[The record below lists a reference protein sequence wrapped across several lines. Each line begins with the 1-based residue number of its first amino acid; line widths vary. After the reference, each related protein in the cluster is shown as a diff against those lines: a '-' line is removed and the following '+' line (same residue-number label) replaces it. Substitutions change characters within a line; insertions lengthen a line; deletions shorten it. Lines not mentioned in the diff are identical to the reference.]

1 MSPKRGLR
9 SSTGPA
15 PILGVS
21 MEHYAGVNAAML
33 EGFGLPE
40 ILKSEGLDAQRW
52 SRASAGWNGRLIAS
66 GPSGPLQ
73 ARYRDAVAFA
83 QGWLGR
89 RVDPLDV
96 DLEAWLGFLG
106 AFSAH
111 AAPFDLLKDLGLSP
125 ADLSR
130 VQGAWTQKIEA
141 DEALRKETV
150 AIALKQ
156 PKAIPRVT
164 VTRAIL
170 RPFPW
175 SHRTVTEPGTASDT
189 RAPFDDALGRYAALV
204 ASLDRRPDAP
214 AQPIVAPEPP
224 SLRAST
230 TVGAGTS
237 LALDL
242 PCGPALPFVA
252 GDAPRAVTDS
262 SASNAPIS
270 RAPASLGGTAL
281 ALDLPR
287 GPALPFAPDAP
298 LTQTAALPAARDPM
312 SVRAPAHLEGTAP
325 LLDLSSKPVLPFDP
339 HATPSSLVSTP
350 SSPNSAGP
358 RAAAGLGG
366 TAPAVDIP
374 RGPALPFERVEAR
387 APVPLLD
394 TAPPA
399 VPSAPRSKRNKL
411 AELSLGLAIPRDMLP
426 PSRSAGAREPEA
438 KAPPLTLEQH
448 ASLCA
453 ELAFAPDQAGE
464 TLRRYQLTVDGKTAL
479 DQHYREKVG
488 ASVELRAAWNRA
500 YQSYGEWL
508 SRARSSGPERR

>member
-1 MSPKRGLR
+1 MVVDIATPE
-9 SSTGPA
+9 GPA

-21 MEHYAGVNAAML
+21 LEHYAGVNAAML

-40 ILKSEGLDAQRW
+40 ILKSEGLDPRSW
-52 SRASAGWNGRLIAS
+52 PRASAGWNGRLTAA
-66 GPSGPLQ
+66 GPSGSLQ
-73 ARYRDAVAFA
+73 ARYREAVAFA

-96 DLEAWLGFLG
+96 DLQAWLGFLG

-111 AAPFDLLKDLGLSP
+111 AAPFDLLEDLGLSP
-125 ADLSR
+125 TDLSR

-141 DEALRKETV
+141 DEALRKETI

-175 SHRTVTEPGTASDT
+175 SRRTVAEPGAANDI
-189 RAPFDDALGRYAALV
+189 RAPFHDALGHYAALV

-214 AQPIVAPEPP
+214 VQPIVAPEPP
-224 SLRAST
+224 ALLASLK
-230 TVGAGTS
+230 VGAGTS

-242 PCGPALPFVA
+242 PRGPTLPFVA
-252 GDAPRAVTDS
+252 GDAPRAVAEAS
-262 SASNAPIS
+262 VSNAPAS

-287 GPALPFAPDAP
+287 GPALPFASDAP
-298 LTQTAALPAARDPM
+298 LAQTAVLPAARDPR
-312 SVRAPAHLEGTAP
+312 SVRAPPPLEGTAP
-325 LLDLSSKPVLPFDP
+325 LLDLPLKPVLPFDP
-339 HATPSSLVSTP
+339 LATPSALASTP
-350 SSPNSAGP
+350 SSPNSTGP
-358 RAAAGLGG
+358 RASARLGG
-366 TAPAVDIP
+366 TAPAVEIP
-374 RGPALPFERVEAR
+374 RGPALPFEHAEVCAP
-387 APVPLLD
+387 APVLD
-394 TAPPA
+394 TAPPSLPA
-399 VPSAPRSKRNKL
+399 APRSKRNKL
-411 AELSLGLAIPRDMLP
+411 AELSLGLVIPRGMLP
-426 PSRSAGAREPEA
+426 PSRSAVATEPEA

-453 ELAFAPDQAGE
+453 ELVFAPDQAGE
-464 TLRRYQLTVDGKTAL
+464 ILRRYQLTAEGKAAL

-488 ASVELRAAWNRA
+488 ASVEVRAAWSRA
-500 YQSYGEWL
+500 YEAYGEWL
-508 SRARSSGPERR
+508 ARARSSGPARR